1 MDERAGTAET
11 PGHPEAGGENRRD
24 GPVTRRSLLAW
35 LGKASV
41 VGLFSPVIDACVRA
55 SGTGAL
61 DPGGPGDFGGGAD
74 AGFDGAGETPGD
86 VAAEEAPG
94 DLGSADAAPSDEG
107 PALDGDEVAAEDVA
121 AGDAVSPPCDPAF
134 APGSDALPVP
144 QNWGERTVD
153 RQDLAA
159 LLATWRLTIDGL
171 VDTPLTFDFCQ
182 LRDLGL
188 VDQVT
193 DFHCVEGWDVL
204 DVPWNGIPLSRLLD
218 LAGIRPEARFLKFTS
233 VGGTYTESLP
243 LAVAREPRTLLA
255 LGIGGNTLS
264 LRHGFPVR
272 IVVPRLF
279 GYKNPKFVTRIEAS
293 VVEHVGFW
301 PRVGY
306 TVAGEVQPSRL
317 REGKY

>member
-1 MDERAGTAET
+1 
-11 PGHPEAGGENRRD
+11 
-24 GPVTRRSLLAW
+24 VQ
-35 LGKASV
+35 
-41 VGLFSPVIDACVRA
+41 A
-55 SGTGAL
+55 SGTRGL
-61 DPGGPGDFGGGAD
+61 DLVAAADFGGGAD
-74 AGFDGAGETPGD
+74 AGLDGAGEPR
-86 VAAEEAPG
+86 
-94 DLGSADAAPSDEG
+94 
-107 PALDGDEVAAEDVA
+107 EDVA
-121 AGDAVSPPCDPAF
+121 ADEAPADTGSTDTADETLADAADDAPADTGPSDAAGDAASTPCDPAF

-218 LAGIRPEARFLKFTS
+218 LAGVRPEARFLKFTS
-233 VGGTYTESLP
+233 VGGKYTESLP
-243 LAVAREPRTLLA
+243 LAVAREARTLLA
-255 LGIGGNTLS
+255 VGIGGNTLS

-279 GYKNPKFVTRIEAS
+279 GYKNPKYVTRIEAS